1 MKELNASAAGTAE
14 APIEECFELLSDFER
29 YPEWLPDAVR
39 AAQVLE
45 RDPSSGR
52 VVKIK
57 TTLHA
62 SQGPIQRDFKLHMA
76 VTLSR
81 PELIELRR
89 LPKEPTDREE
99 MLVRWRLAGGA
110 SDGTRLAAEL
120 TARLDIPAFL
130 PVGGL
135 AQSMADRFLAAALR
149 QLAG

>member
-1 MKELNASAAGTAE
+1 MKQLNASAAGTAG
-14 APIEECFELLSDFER
+14 ASVHECFELLSDFER
-29 YPEWLPDAVR
+29 YPEWLPDEVR
-39 AAQVLE
+39 AAQILE
-45 RDPSSGR
+45 RDPASGR

-89 LPKEPTDREE
+89 LPKEPSDREE
-99 MLVRWRLAGGA
+99 MLVRWRLGNGGEE
-110 SDGTRLAAEL
+110 GTRLAAEL
-120 TARLDIPAFL
+120 KARLDIPGFL

-149 QLAG
+149 QLG